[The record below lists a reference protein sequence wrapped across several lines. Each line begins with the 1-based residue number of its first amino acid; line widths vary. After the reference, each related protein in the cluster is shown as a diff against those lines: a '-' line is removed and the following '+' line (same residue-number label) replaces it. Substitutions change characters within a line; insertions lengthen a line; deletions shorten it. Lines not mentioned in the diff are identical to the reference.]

1 MNMTDKKCRN
11 CFFGYPIDGGERAE
25 CHASRPTITRGHFPI
40 VRGCDYCS
48 FWTDEKTMEHPFL
61 IPLNGLTC
69 LKIEKPD
76 ITEKRGE

>member
-1 MNMTDKKCRN
+1 MNTTDKKCRN

-48 FWTDEKTMEHPFL
+48 FWADEETL
-61 IPLNGLTC
+61 DRPLSFAKFYTSLNVTTNGD
-69 LKIEKPD
+69 E
-76 ITEKRGE
+76 ERGE